1 MKRSTLTEGLFT
13 LLNGIFYGSL
23 ISFAA
28 LSTLITAFS
37 LHLPP
42 VGNSFFIPLELK
54 TLLWY
59 CILFSAVFSLCF
71 SFKKLWILAPVLLLC
86 YLSYG
91 WYYGTLKNALFDFLY
106 IISKRYDNA
115 YGCGVVL
122 LIEER
127 PYYTDLT
134 MVFRSFAAM
143 GTAIITW
150 SACKRQSSYW
160 VLLFCLL
167 CFAACCVITNTVPA
181 PWALFILF
189 LSLALFLMT
198 GHVRKNSSQHATL
211 LSLCFTIPVA
221 VAAILLFTLISPE
234 TYNGKDRADA
244 LLDYF
249 QNGLDF
255 SGNGSGSSTHSADSV
270 DLSTLGKRRERNV
283 PVMYITAPES
293 RTYYLRGEVYGTYTG
308 TSWKAERSVSELPWS
323 DGALTDQVISI
334 DTRFSHEMLYV
345 PYCADPDLLITA
357 GNMLPN
363 PDGLKEYQF
372 NCYKTAN
379 NVPYDPSDEE
389 LAYWTALPQHTYSWA
404 KPFTDSLITDYYNRL
419 YEALGFTISATA
431 PSESKA
437 PNENNPLHYSSL
449 TDLIDM
455 RNHAAIKAISEY
467 VRSTA
472 RYSLHPSEM
481 DSTYK
486 DFAQWFVEEGEE
498 GYCVHFAA
506 TAAVLLRAAGIPAR
520 YVSGYMVAA
529 TAGKEATVYQ
539 KNAHAWVEYWDHN
552 KGWQVLEATPARQ
565 EEEPT
570 DPSETESTTQAE
582 ETTEPTQ
589 STTLPTE
596 TEDSTMPI
604 PTGSSGES
612 SSDSNNSASG
622 SRSPLWSIL
631 KWSMVAL
638 CMFLFVVAQ
647 RILRLR
653 LWQNS
658 YNHASEQVRVL
669 KSWNRAVTYAKLLK
683 EPPDPKL
690 RSIAEK
696 AKFSQHRISAEELEQ
711 FETFFRASQEKLN
724 SHPFYLR
731 LYARWIL
738 TLY

>member
-54 TLLWY
+54 ALLWY
-59 CILFSAVFSLCF
+59 CIVFSAVFSLCF
-71 SFKKLWILAPVLLLC
+71 SFKKLWILVPVLLLC

-150 SACKRQSSYW
+150 STCKRQSSYW
-160 VLLFCLL
+160 ALLFCLL

-198 GHVRKNSSQHATL
+198 GHIRKNSSQHATL
-211 LSLCFTIPVA
+211 LSLCFAIPVA
-221 VAAILLFTLISPE
+221 VAAILLFALISPE

-255 SGNGSGSSTHSADSV
+255 SGNGSGSSTQSADSV

-308 TSWKAERSVSELPWS
+308 TSWKAESSVAELPWS

-334 DTRFSHEMLYV
+334 DTRFSHEMLYI

-379 NVPYDPSDEE
+379 NVPYYPSNED

-404 KPFTDSLITDYYNRL
+404 KPLTDQLLMDHFNSL
-419 YEALGFTISATA
+419 YEHL
-431 PSESKA
+431 
-437 PNENNPLHYSSL
+437 NEIYGGT
-449 TDLIDM
+449 TDLPFLTINFSKHTNM
-455 RNHAAIKAISEY
+455 VTTVISEY
-467 VRSTA
+467 IKSSAV
-472 RYSLHPSEM
+472 YSLTPEKMDPSY
-481 DSTYK
+481 D
-486 DFAQWFVEEGEE
+486 DFAQWFIEDADE
-498 GYCVHFAA
+498 GYCVHFASTA
-506 TAAVLLRAAGIPAR
+506 TVLLRAAGIPAR
-520 YVSGYMVAA
+520 YVTGYMVEAQ
-529 TAGKEATVYQ
+529 AGRETTVYQ
-539 KNAHAWVEYWDHN
+539 KNAHAWVEYWDKN
-552 KGWQVLEATPARQ
+552 YGWQVLEVTPPRQ
-565 EEEPT
+565 EA
-570 DPSETESTTQAE
+570 ESTE
-582 ETTEPTQ
+582 PSTTEPTTEKDE
-589 STTLPTE
+589 TTETTTETTAPTE
-596 TEDSTMPI
+596 PEK
-604 PTGSSGES
+604 PTVPATGKPVGGNTQNPAGKAPSK
-612 SSDSNNSASG
+612 
-622 SRSPLWSIL
+622 LL
-631 KWSMVAL
+631 QAL
-638 CMFLFVVAQ
+638 RNIIT
-647 RILRLR
+647 RILFPVTFFLLLWVQRKLR
-653 LWQNS
+653 LHLWQKAYS
-658 YNHASEQVRVL
+658 TVTGKEKALMSWKHAV
-669 KSWNRAVTYAKLLK
+669 AYAKLLR
-683 EPPDPKL
+683 ESPDPQLKI
-690 RSIAEK
+690 IAEK

-738 TLY
+738 ILY